1 MEDKIKVTYTKF
13 YSESLRDKSHLQDLD
28 LDLDGKTIKGS
39 HPLLAK
45 REAHITLN
53 VTLYG

>member
-1 MEDKIKVTYTKF
+1 MKF
-13 YSESLRDKSHLQDLD
+13 YFGSLRDKSNLQDLD
-28 LDLDGKTIKGS
+28 LRLDGKTIKGS

-45 REAHITLN
+45 RVAHIALN